1 MMEFYFTGLNPLSS
15 VTGATPNS
23 LICLNKRNFFCH
35 QTLHFNFQFET
46 TIANYIV
53 KKDQSWK
60 IMEFVKLCDLF

>member
-1 MMEFYFTGLNPLSS
+1 MMEFYYTGLIPLSS

-35 QTLHFNFQFET
+35 QALHFNFQFET

-60 IMEFVKLCDLF
+60 IMEL